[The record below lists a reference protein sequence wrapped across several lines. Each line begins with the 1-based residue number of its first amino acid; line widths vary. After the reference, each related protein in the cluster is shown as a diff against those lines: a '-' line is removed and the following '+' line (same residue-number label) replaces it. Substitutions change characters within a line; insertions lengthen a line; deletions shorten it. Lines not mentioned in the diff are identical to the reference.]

1 MNHMAAAPMSLKIR
15 THMKS
20 IILTLFIFNWR
31 MERSKMSAS
40 ALLRRKH
47 RKAEKGRNKMVDE
60 FLKKTIEKIENY
72 QGENW
77 IEIDPDN
84 LIK

>member
-1 MNHMAAAPMSLKIR
+1 
-15 THMKS
+15 
-20 IILTLFIFNWR
+20 
-31 MERSKMSAS
+31 
-40 ALLRRKH
+40 
-47 RKAEKGRNKMVDE
+47 MVDE